1 MMTQAFYSG
10 ISGIRS
16 HQTAID
22 VSSNNIANISTIGYR
37 GYNTEFASLF
47 EKSLNTTSQAGPTTD
62 SIGVG
67 TRVNASTMDR
77 SEGSLRLT
85 ERSTDL
91 AIYGNGWFG
100 VSNGVNDLY
109 TRAGNFT
116 FDQNNSLVTPDGMY
130 LMGTMGNNIQGD
142 ILTEIVPEVELD
154 AVGAQVPLQF
164 PSTLSFPA
172 QATTQA
178 SFFANLG
185 LANEVRTVS
194 AAVVDAQ
201 GIKNNLKLSFSQ
213 SEVQTPPGV
222 QWDVVATVESLNGD
236 EVYTTQEG
244 TVSFGAD
251 GALTA
256 TSLTSIDN
264 NGTPVAINLGE
275 GFDGIRATNAEIS
288 TGYSVAD
295 GTIAGDLIGYDIN
308 RNAEV
313 VATFTNGK
321 QSSVGKVAI
330 YHFQN
335 EQGLDRVDSTKFRPS
350 SNSGEALFYQDE
362 NGKTILGAEVLN
374 FQLENSNVRLDT
386 ALTELIIYQRAFDA
400 SSKLITTADEMIQK
414 AINMS
419 K

>member
-1 MMTQAFYSG
+1 MTQAFYSG
-10 ISGIRS
+10 LSGIRS

-22 VSSNNIANISTIGYR
+22 ISSNNIANISTIGYR

-47 EKSLNTTSQAGPTTD
+47 EKSLNTTAQMGPTTD
-62 SIGVG
+62 SIGMG
-67 TRVNASTMDR
+67 SRVNASTMDR

-85 ERSTDL
+85 DRSTDL

-100 VSNGVNDLY
+100 VSNGINDLY

-116 FDQNNSLVTPDGMY
+116 FDQNNSLVTDDGMY
-130 LMGTMGNNIQGD
+130 LMGTMGNNIQGGV
-142 ILTEIVPEVELD
+142 LTGIVPEVELG
-154 AVGAQVPLQF
+154 ATGAQVPLQF
-164 PSTLSFPA
+164 PKELSFPP
-172 QATTQA
+172 QATTKA

-185 LANEVRTVS
+185 IENEPRTVS
-194 AAVVDAQ
+194 AAVVDAN
-201 GIKNNLKLSFSQ
+201 GVKNNLKLSFTQ
-213 SEVQTPPGV
+213 SETQTLPGV
-222 QWDVVATVESLNGD
+222 QWDVVATVESLNG
-236 EVYTTQEG
+236 EETYATQEG

-251 GALTA
+251 GALES
-256 TSLTSIDN
+256 TSLTTIDN
-264 NGTPVAINLGE
+264 NGSEVVIDLGD

-335 EQGLDRVDSTKFRPS
+335 EQGLERVDSTKYRPS
-350 SNSGEALFYQDE
+350 SNSGEAIFYQDE

-374 FQLENSNVRLDT
+374 FQLENSNVRIDT